1 MKILNLY
8 AGIGG
13 NRKLWSEHS
22 VLAVEIDPII
32 AKCYQ
37 DNFPGDELVIEDAI
51 QFVEENDLSR
61 FDVIWASPPCLTH
74 SQWNMVNGPK
84 IPRVTDI
91 YGLILFFNHTR
102 RDPWVIENVN
112 PWYKTLIPMNFQVG
126 RHYFWSNY
134 PMPSKRFGPSK
145 INYRSFRQ
153 LSKEYDLDVKR
164 IEKLTQLRRRQIVRN
179 CVHPE
184 IGKYILENLT
194 GENRLLEYFAQNDA

>member
-1 MKILNLY
+1 MRILNLY

-37 DNFPGDELVIEDAI
+37 DNFPDDEVVIEDVI

-74 SQWNMVNGPK
+74 SQWNMINGAK
-84 IPRVTDI
+84 VPRVTDI

-102 RDPWVIENVN
+102 REPWVIENVN
-112 PWYKTLIPMNFQVG
+112 PWYKTLIPRSFQIG

-134 PMPSKRFGPSK
+134 HLPSKRYGPSK
-145 INYRSFRQ
+145 INFRSFRQ
-153 LSKEYDLDVKR
+153 LSREYDLNVKR

-194 GENRLLEYFAQNDA
+194 GENRLLEYLTENDA